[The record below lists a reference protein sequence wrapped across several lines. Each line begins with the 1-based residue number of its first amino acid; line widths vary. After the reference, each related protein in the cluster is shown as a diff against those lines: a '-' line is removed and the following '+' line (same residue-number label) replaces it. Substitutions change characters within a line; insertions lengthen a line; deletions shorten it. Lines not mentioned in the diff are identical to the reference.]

1 MTAGWRQN
9 IAAPG
14 LILAVAAL
22 MLGLYGVDK
31 SLASLEAREVTAE
44 ARDHYQDG
52 QKLLAAGK
60 APAAVDEFRHA
71 HTLDRTNR
79 DFDLALGGA
88 ELTAGRDDDS
98 QQTLTE
104 VLNRNSNDGRANF
117 LMARVRV
124 AQGRFDDAV
133 SFYHRAIYGSWPD
146 GSAADKIEARLE
158 LANQLAAR
166 GRSEE
171 LLSELLL
178 LDGEDQN
185 DPKLA
190 KKVAALYLEAGS
202 PARAEAAYR
211 AILKENPE
219 DADAFDGLGQAE
231 LGRGQY
237 RSAHAAFAAALK
249 IHPDDVN
256 AAAKVQ
262 LADRLAELDPTSR
275 RLQSVEK
282 YRRSQEILDLVE
294 AATLECLKGQ
304 TPPAPLPDLLANSAK
319 MRTEKM
325 RAQKT
330 GAMPSN
336 EAAES
341 RLELAGEIWKAR
353 LHACAAQPPD
363 DDLLRIL
370 ITKMEQ

>member
-1 MTAGWRQN
+1 MM
-9 IAAPG
+9 
-14 LILAVAAL
+14 LAVAAL

-31 SLASLEAREVTAE
+31 SLANLEAREVNAE

-60 APAAVDEFRHA
+60 AQAAVDAFRHA

-79 DFDLALGGA
+79 DFNLALAGA
-88 ELTAGRDDDS
+88 ELTAGRDNDAE
-98 QQTLTE
+98 QTLAE

-133 SFYHRAIYGSWPD
+133 SFYHRAIYGSWSD
-146 GSAADKIEARLE
+146 GSTADKIDARLE
-158 LANQLAAR
+158 LASQLAAR

-202 PARAEAAYR
+202 PARAETAYR

-219 DADAFDGLGQAE
+219 DADAFDGLGQTE
-231 LGRGQY
+231 LRRGQY

-249 IHPDDVN
+249 IRPDDLN

-294 AATLECLKGQ
+294 GATVECLKGQ
-304 TPPAPLPDLLANSAK
+304 TAPDPLHDLLTRSAK
-319 MRTEKM
+319 MRAEK
-325 RAQKT
+325 T
-330 GAMPSN
+330 SAMPSN